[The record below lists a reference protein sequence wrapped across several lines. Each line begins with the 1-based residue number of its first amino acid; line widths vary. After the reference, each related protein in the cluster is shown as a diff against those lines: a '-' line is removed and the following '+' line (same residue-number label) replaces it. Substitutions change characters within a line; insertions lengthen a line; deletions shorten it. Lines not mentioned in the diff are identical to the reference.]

1 MGLGFFPLC
10 DKEVNDAEGHEET
23 QFFSEWMRD
32 LRSSLL
38 FLCNSTVLAT
48 AS

>member
-23 QFFSEWMRD
+23 QFFFGVDERSEI
-32 LRSSLL
+32 LTPVS
-38 FLCNSTVLAT
+38 V
-48 AS
+48 